1 MNMAQ
6 DNGMGK
12 ARMVIVAVVWLV
24 ILAIG
29 VMGYRWIFVPRKA
42 AQQAEEEAKAKQKQ
56 LDDTSSEAHYKIKF
70 KMGIDSFS
78 GYAVLRTDE
87 FRNELSS
94 RGIKCDLV
102 DDQADYPKRLA
113 SLKSGETQMAVFTL
127 DALIKSSAELGDIPA
142 VVVSLIDETKGAD
155 ALVAYRSIPNVD
167 ALNDPEMR
175 IVMTGDSPS
184 ETLTRVLMAN
194 FNLDRLKASQFVKV
208 NGAKAV
214 YEEYRKSRPG
224 EKKAFVLWEPYVSKM
239 LDNPDYKVLIDS
251 SRFRGYVVDV
261 LVVSRDFLIKNE
273 DVVRQTVESYFR
285 ANFTLTNREE
295 LVFNDSKLT
304 GEPISQASA
313 KRVADGIRWKNT
325 QENYAHFGLTQGT
338 GYQHIEDMI
347 VNLNGVLIKT
357 GAMERDPTG
366 GQPNRLYYD
375 KTIRGL
381 FDKNFH
387 PGVQPEE
394 VRQDKALVAL
404 NEKQWKELIPVGT
417 LQVPRLVFARGGAT
431 LTTASE
437 QTLADLVNTMKSW
450 PQYYL
455 IVRGHCSKEGD
466 IEANKALAAQRAQS
480 AVDWLVGHGIDRNRV
495 KADVSEPNGSMTVAF
510 IVGQLPY

>member
-1 MNMAQ
+1 MAQ
-6 DNGMGK
+6 ENGMGK
-12 ARMVIVAVVWLV
+12 ARMVIVALVWIV
-24 ILAIG
+24 ILAVG
-29 VMGYRWIFVPRKA
+29 VMGYRWIFVPRKV
-42 AQQAEEEAKAKQKQ
+42 AQQAEEEAKQKQKV
-56 LDDTSSEAHYKIKF
+56 LDDTSADAHFKVKF

-78 GYAVLRTDE
+78 GYAVLRSE
-87 FRNELSS
+87 EYRNELSS
-94 RGIKCDLV
+94 RGIKCELV
-102 DDQADYPKRLA
+102 DDQADYPTRLA
-113 SLKSGETQMAVFTL
+113 ALKSGELQMAVFTL
-127 DALIKSSAELGDIPA
+127 DALIKSSAELGETPA
-142 VVVSLIDETKGAD
+142 VVISLLDETKGAD

-175 IVMTGDSPS
+175 IFMTGDSPS

-194 FNLDRLKASQFVKV
+194 FSLDRLKATQFVKV

-214 YEEYRKSRPG
+214 YEEYRKSKPG

-239 LDNPDYKVLIDS
+239 LENPDYKVLIDS
-251 SRFRGYVVDV
+251 SRFRGYIVDV

-273 DVVRQTVESYFR
+273 DTVRQVVESYFR
-285 ANFTLTNREE
+285 ANFTLTNRED
-295 LVFNDSKLT
+295 LVFSDSKIT
-304 GEPISQASA
+304 GEPVNQAAA

-325 QENYAHFGLTQGT
+325 QENYAHFGMTQGH

-357 GAMERDPTG
+357 GAMASDPTA

-375 KTIRGL
+375 KTIRSL

-387 PGVQPEE
+387 PGVKPEE
-394 VRQDKALVAL
+394 VRQDKALIAL
-404 NEKQWKELIPVGT
+404 NEKQWKELVPVGT
-417 LQVPRLVFARGGAT
+417 LQVPRLVFARGGASM
-431 LTTASE
+431 TTASE
-437 QTLADLVNTMKSW
+437 QTLVELVATMKSW

-466 IEANKALAAQRAQS
+466 IEANKLLAASRAQ
-480 AVDWLVGHGIDRNRV
+480 ATVDWLVAHGIDRNRV
-495 KADVSEPNGSMTVAF
+495 KADVSEPNGSTTVAF